1 MNYNLVFTIYG
12 LIFTILLLITL
23 FVKKRKNTI
32 RTKIYTLIIIVLL
45 IYSISEIA
53 SFLSLFYF
61 SDIPSIGVNLKNINN
76 VCMFSLITFVVI
88 YYLVIYN
95 NYDSKYDS
103 FRSLFKSEKFLF
115 LLCIVDI
122 LASLFYLVTSRNKVI
137 DISNIN
143 FISTS
148 FGLTSLIVA
157 SIILIICLISAY
169 KKKLVN
175 LFKCFSVI
183 FIVLICLLPFQL
195 VFTHISFIPF
205 FVMLMIFIM
214 YYFIENPDIEL
225 LEDVSRLKREID
237 ESSNTKMDFLFNL
250 SYDLVNPISTIVS
263 LSKSLS
269 ETQVLDKESSLNDL
283 NNIKYAGNTLLDS
296 INNVL
301 DMSSSQNENINN
313 KEYSVVEL
321 VNRLRSATE
330 SKIGAKKVLLEVSVS
345 NTVSSKLIGDI
356 NKVQKVLLN
365 VLNNAAKYTDIG
377 KIKLDIGATNEKNIQ
392 TLNFVILDTGCG
404 IKDEEQEH
412 IYEDGSDDKKGVGL
426 AVSKSYI
433 DSMGGTISFK
443 SVYGAG
449 TTFYIS
455 IPQIISGNRLYVDDV
470 AVYDNENENEIID
483 CSKYKLAIVDDDSLD
498 IKVTLK
504 LLKKYNFKIEV
515 IKSTVDFINKIKCD
529 EKFDLVF
536 LDHKMPVFDGM
547 KTLKALKQLESYEL
561 PKFVCFTANSVSGAR
576 EFYLSNGF
584 DEYLAK
590 PIDVKELNRII
601 RKFCKK

>member
-12 LIFTILLLITL
+12 LVFTILLLLTL
-23 FVKKRKNTI
+23 FFKRRKSTI
-32 RTKIYTLIIIVLL
+32 RTKTYIVLIVFSI
-45 IYSISEIA
+45 IYSLSEII
-53 SFLSLFYF
+53 SLYGLIFLPSYPWVGVLF
-61 SDIPSIGVNLKNINN
+61 KNINN
-76 VCMFSLITFVVI
+76 VFMFNIITIFIVYFNI
-88 YYLVIYN
+88 NYYKLN
-95 NYDSKYDS
+95 EKYDS
-103 FRSLFKSEKFLF
+103 LLKALFKEKRILF
-115 LLCIVDI
+115 LCLVDI
-122 LASLFYLVTSRNKVI
+122 ILSIVYMVVSRNKVI

-148 FGLTSLIVA
+148 FGLTLLAVCIVIVSA
-157 SIILIICLISAY
+157 CLFMSH
-169 KKKLVN
+169 KNKLVN
-175 LFKCFSVI
+175 LFRCLLVTLI
-183 FIVLICLLPFQL
+183 VIVLMLPFQL
-195 VFTHISFIPF
+195 YFKHISFLPLLI
-205 FVMLMIFIM
+205 MLLIFIV
-214 YYFIENPDIEL
+214 YYTIENPDIEL
-225 LEDVSRLKREID
+225 LEDVSRLKSEID

-250 SYDLVNPISTIVS
+250 SYDLINPISTIVS

-269 ETQVLDKESSLNDL
+269 ETQVLDEESAINDL
-283 NNIKYAGNTLLDS
+283 NSIKYAGNTLLDS

-301 DMSSSQNENINN
+301 DMSSSQNENVNN

-601 RKFCKK
+601 KKFCKK